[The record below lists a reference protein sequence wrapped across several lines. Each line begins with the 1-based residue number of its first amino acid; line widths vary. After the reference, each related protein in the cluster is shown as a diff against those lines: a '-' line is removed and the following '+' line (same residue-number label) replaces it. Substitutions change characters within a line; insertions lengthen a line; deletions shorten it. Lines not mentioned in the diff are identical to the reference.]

1 MLNFIAK
8 AQRVLEISCG
18 NESVTD
24 RQKDGRTDGRTDKPK
39 LISPT
44 FQAGDNKNRGKV
56 VKSSR
61 GKAYDY
67 QCQMS

>member
-24 RQKDGRTDGRTDKPK
+24 RQKDGRTDG
-39 LISPT
+39 
-44 FQAGDNKNRGKV
+44 QAQINIPHFSSGGQKIVQNFVWNYIEGKI
-56 VKSSR
+56 KS
-61 GKAYDY
+61 
-67 QCQMS
+67 QI